1 MDLNQNLS
9 AVIILTMQWYIIK
22 TNLHEFYQLR
32 NGPKP
37 ENIGRQY
44 RHILINTSG
53 DSKKIPV
60 SLLYT
65 KIRKTMIQNCKLVI
79 SVTLKN
85 CDFYLY
91 LRHHINPAKLLGADK
106 IQPYAFLCPSRENI
120 RGLSHRMKIYDKST
134 ISSPVVRVITFSI
147 GEYLFCLV
155 IFILSTRISTG

>member
-1 MDLNQNLS
+1 MEKHSEGMDLNQNLS

-65 KIRKTMIQNCKLVI
+65 KIRKTMI
-79 SVTLKN
+79 
-85 CDFYLY
+85 
-91 LRHHINPAKLLGADK
+91 
-106 IQPYAFLCPSRENI
+106 
-120 RGLSHRMKIYDKST
+120 
-134 ISSPVVRVITFSI
+134 
-147 GEYLFCLV
+147 
-155 IFILSTRISTG
+155 